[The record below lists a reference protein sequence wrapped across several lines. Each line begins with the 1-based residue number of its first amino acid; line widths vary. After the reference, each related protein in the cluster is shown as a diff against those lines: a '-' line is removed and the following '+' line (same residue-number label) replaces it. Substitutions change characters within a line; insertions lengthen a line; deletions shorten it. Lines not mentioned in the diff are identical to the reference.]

1 MNLCIAIIA
10 VKNVQSN
17 MINDM
22 DTLWQQIKEEQ
33 EKVFHTAKGLEFT
46 YTVKGYEL
54 FVDRKKKSLTKATI
68 ERAYNR
74 AEELDFVVSGPKK
87 LGVFGA
93 SYIYPI
99 FLKLGIVNGK

>member
-1 MNLCIAIIA
+1 MFESE
-10 VKNVQSN
+10 Q
-17 MINDM
+17 
-22 DTLWQQIKEEQ
+22 LWRQIEEEQ
-33 EKVFHTAKGLEFT
+33 GKIFHTAKGLEFT
-46 YTVKGYEL
+46 YAVKGYEL